1 MTYWPDHSPF
11 GNQIN
16 SKVDDPK
23 PFTRG
28 INSIQLFY
36 DGARWWIMSI
46 CWQHESP
53 EHPVPENYL

>member
-1 MTYWPDHSPF
+1 LAIKND
-11 GNQIN
+11 

>member
-1 MTYWPDHSPF
+1 LAIKND
-11 GNQIN
+11 

-46 CWQHESP
+46 CWQQESARDP
-53 EHPVPENYL
+53 IQEKYL

>member
-11 GNQIN
+11 GNQN
-16 SKVDDPK
+16 DSNANDRK
-23 PFTRG
+23 PFMRG

-36 DGARWWIMSI
+36 DGSRWWIVSNLLPTRK
-46 CWQHESP
+46 P